1 MQQIKLADY
10 QNSLRELGCSA
21 ELTDTVMQLLR
32 SGDIKNAALLLR
44 RHKHLLLA
52 ELHRTEQKVDLLD
65 FLLYQLKNLQHSACR
80 FCFAQAQPQLTP
92 HRQARQLPQ
101 KGLIRT

>member
-32 SGDIKNAALLLR
+32 SGDTQNAALLLR

-52 ELHRTEQKVDLLD
+52 KLHRTEQKVDLLD
-65 FLLYQLKNLQHSACR
+65 FLLYQLKNA
-80 FCFAQAQPQLTP
+80 APANM
-92 HRQARQLPQ
+92 
-101 KGLIRT
+101 

>member
-10 QNSLRELGCSA
+10 QNSLRELGCIT

-32 SGDIKNAALLLR
+32 SGDTQNAALLLR
-44 RHKHLLLA
+44 RHKHLLLD

-65 FLLYQLKNLQHSACR
+65 FLLYQLKNA
-80 FCFAQAQPQLTP
+80 APANM
-92 HRQARQLPQ
+92 
-101 KGLIRT
+101 

>member
-10 QNSLRELGCSA
+10 QKSLRELGCSA
-21 ELTDTVMQLLR
+21 EVTDTVMQLLR
-32 SGDIKNAALLLR
+32 SGDTKNAALLLR

-65 FLLYQLKNLQHSACR
+65 FLLYPPDRTKSRPAGFFALPAKEHSPC
-80 FCFAQAQPQLTP
+80 
-92 HRQARQLPQ
+92 
-101 KGLIRT
+101 

>member
-10 QNSLRELGCSA
+10 QNSLRELGCST

-32 SGDIKNAALLLR
+32 SGDTQNAALLLR

-52 ELHRTEQKVDLLD
+52 DSTDRTKSRPAG
-65 FLLYQLKNLQHSACR
+65 FLLYQLKT
-80 FCFAQAQPQLTP
+80 QPL
-92 HRQARQLPQ
+92 LICK
-101 KGLIRT
+101 KG

>member
-32 SGDIKNAALLLR
+32 SGDTKNAALLLLSEGNR
-44 RHKHLLLA
+44 PLSGAHIR
-52 ELHRTEQKVDLLD
+52 
-65 FLLYQLKNLQHSACR
+65 
-80 FCFAQAQPQLTP
+80 PTP
-92 HRQARQLPQ
+92 
-101 KGLIRT
+101 

>member
-32 SGDIKNAALLLR
+32 SGDTQNAALLLR
-44 RHKHLLLA
+44 IN
-52 ELHRTEQKVDLLD
+52 T
-65 FLLYQLKNLQHSACR
+65 
-80 FCFAQAQPQLTP
+80 CFWQNSTGQN
-92 HRQARQLPQ
+92 
-101 KGLIRT
+101 KK

>member
-21 ELTDTVMQLLR
+21 ELTDAVMQ
-32 SGDIKNAALLLR
+32 LLR

-65 FLLYQLKNLQHSACR
+65 FLLYQLKNA
-80 FCFAQAQPQLTP
+80 APANM
-92 HRQARQLPQ
+92 
-101 KGLIRT
+101 

>member
-21 ELTDTVMQLLR
+21 ELTDTVMQ
-32 SGDIKNAALLLR
+32 LLR

-65 FLLYQLKNLQHSACR
+65 FLLYQLKNTAP
-80 FCFAQAQPQLTP
+80 AN
-92 HRQARQLPQ
+92 
-101 KGLIRT
+101 I

>member
-32 SGDIKNAALLLR
+32 SGDTQNAALLLR
-44 RHKHLLLA
+44 RHKHKHLLLA

-65 FLLYQLKNLQHSACR
+65 FLLYQLKNA
-80 FCFAQAQPQLTP
+80 APANM
-92 HRQARQLPQ
+92 
-101 KGLIRT
+101 

>member
-10 QNSLRELGCSA
+10 QNSLRELGCST

-32 SGDIKNAALLLR
+32 SGDTQNAALLLR

-52 ELHRTEQKVDLLD
+52 ELHRTEQKSRPAG
-65 FLLYQLKNLQHSACR
+65 F
-80 FCFAQAQPQLTP
+80 FA
-92 HRQARQLPQ
+92 LPA
-101 KGLIRT
+101 KKRSPC

>member
-32 SGDIKNAALLLR
+32 SGDTRSGDTKNAALLLR

-65 FLLYQLKNLQHSACR
+65 FLLYQLKNVAP
-80 FCFAQAQPQLTP
+80 ANM
-92 HRQARQLPQ
+92 
-101 KGLIRT
+101 

>member
-21 ELTDTVMQLLR
+21 EVTDTVMQ
-32 SGDIKNAALLLR
+32 LLR

-65 FLLYQLKNLQHSACR
+65 FLLYQLKNA
-80 FCFAQAQPQLTP
+80 APAN
-92 HRQARQLPQ
+92 
-101 KGLIRT
+101 I

>member
-32 SGDIKNAALLLR
+32 SGCEAAIP
-44 RHKHLLLA
+44 KTQPCCCA
-52 ELHRTEQKVDLLD
+52 AINT
-65 FLLYQLKNLQHSACR
+65 
-80 FCFAQAQPQLTP
+80 CFWQNFT
-92 HRQARQLPQ
+92 RQN
-101 KGLIRT
+101 KK

>member
-10 QNSLRELGCSA
+10 QNSLRELGRSA

-32 SGDIKNAALLLR
+32 SGDTQNAVLLLR
-44 RHKHLLLA
+44 HHKHLLLT

-65 FLLYQLKNLQHSACR
+65 FLLYQLKNA
-80 FCFAQAQPQLTP
+80 PP
-92 HRQARQLPQ
+92 VNM
-101 KGLIRT
+101 

>member
-1 MQQIKLADY
+1 MQQIKLEDY

-21 ELTDTVMQLLR
+21 ELTDAVMQLLR
-32 SGDIKNAALLLR
+32 SGDTQALLLR

-65 FLLYQLKNLQHSACR
+65 FLLYQLKNA
-80 FCFAQAQPQLTP
+80 APANM
-92 HRQARQLPQ
+92 
-101 KGLIRT
+101 

>member
-32 SGDIKNAALLLR
+32 SGDTKTQHCCCAAIN
-44 RHKHLLLA
+44 
-52 ELHRTEQKVDLLD
+52 T
-65 FLLYQLKNLQHSACR
+65 
-80 FCFAQAQPQLTP
+80 CFWQNSTGQN
-92 HRQARQLPQ
+92 
-101 KGLIRT
+101 KK

>member
-32 SGDIKNAALLLR
+32 SGDTQNAALLLR

-52 ELHRTEQKVDLLD
+52 ELPAGVRVQCRTDRYCYAAAAKRR
-65 FLLYQLKNLQHSACR
+65 YSKRSPA
-80 FCFAQAQPQLTP
+80 AAPP
-92 HRQARQLPQ
+92 
-101 KGLIRT
+101 

>member
-32 SGDIKNAALLLR
+32 SGDTKNAALLLR

-52 ELHRTEQKVDLLD
+52 ELHRTEQKVDPAG
-65 FLLYQLKNLQHSACR
+65 F
-80 FCFAQAQPQLTP
+80 FA
-92 HRQARQLPQ
+92 LPA
-101 KGLIRT
+101 KKRSTC